1 MAAYWIVRVNVIDGD
16 KLAAYAPLA
25 AEAVS
30 VHGGRYLA
38 RGGEAVSVEGAHYA
52 RNVIVEW
59 PNYKTATQAYQ
70 SDEYQRALAALDGG
84 ADRLFVITEGL

>member
-1 MAAYWIVRVNVIDGD
+1 MPAYWIVRVNVIDGD

-25 AEAVS
+25 AEAVAA
-30 VHGGRYLA
+30 HGGQYLP

-52 RNVIVEW
+52 RNVIVQW
-59 PNYKTATQAYQ
+59 PDYQTATKAYQ
-70 SDEYQRALAALDGG
+70 SEEYQRALAALDGG